1 MPKYL
6 LRAYLDNNIGDDLM
20 IEILTSNAKN
30 STFYVKSNVF
40 ESLGYENRFS
50 NVKKI
55 PNNIVS
61 QILHLFKY
69 DAFITIGGSMFQE
82 PNNKNKRYIKHFVR
96 SCYNFSK
103 VLLINIFFQL
113 SNKKVF
119 IIGCNVGPIYSKWFH
134 MLFKMIFKTS
144 DYTTV
149 RDRQSY
155 ELLYSMRVK
164 ASNMFLAPDIVHQ
177 FSSIPVHLQR
187 CNGIRIGISAIDLK
201 HDALNKNYISFLVS
215 MITAMKNS
223 NSDISFYIYSFNTG
237 FEDDR
242 VISNSLAAQ
251 IDSSCNVKS
260 IAYTGD
266 IQNFLSI
273 FKSMDYVICSR
284 FHSIILALNFNIP
297 TLPIS
302 YSEKTNN
309 YLHTIKYMGDIIDS
323 KSIDEQIIMKYCVP
337 NVCFSFFTTYSSIE
351 TLRNDSKIH
360 LQYLDHSFSVQQ
372 VNTEIKKGV
381 F

>member
-1 MPKYL
+1 MSKYL

-20 IEILTSNAKN
+20 VEIFTSNAKD
-30 STFYVKSNVF
+30 STFYIKSNAF
-40 ESLGYENRFS
+40 ELLGYENRFS

-61 QILHLFKY
+61 QILLLFKY

-82 PNNKNKRYIKHFVR
+82 PNNKNKRYIKHIIR
-96 SCYNFSK
+96 SSYNFSK
-103 VLLINIFFQL
+103 VLLTNILFKL
-113 SNKKVF
+113 SKKKVF

-164 ASNMFLAPDIVHQ
+164 PSNVFLAPDMVHQ
-177 FSSIPVHLQR
+177 FLSIPFQLQR
-187 CNGIRIGISAIDLK
+187 DNGIKIGISVIDLK
-201 HDALNKNYISFLVS
+201 HDDLNKNYISFLLS

-242 VISNSLAAQ
+242 VISESLAAQ
-251 IDSSCNVKS
+251 IDSSFNVKS
-260 IAYTGD
+260 IVYTGD

-273 FKSMDYVICSR
+273 FKLMDYVICSR
-284 FHSIILALNFNIP
+284 FHSIILAMNFNIP
-297 TLPIS
+297 ILPIS

-309 YLHTIKYMGDIIDS
+309 YLHTIKYMGVIIDS

-351 TLRNDSKIH
+351 SLRNDSKIH
-360 LQYLDHSFSVQQ
+360 LQCFNHSFSIQQ
-372 VNTEIKKGV
+372 VNTEIKKGM